1 MSVSSP
7 IKMNTQH
14 ELKKPLPTGIE
25 IKVDSKKLIVS
36 KTDMRGKII
45 YGNEYFTEISGYK
58 ESELIHSPHSIL
70 RHPSMP
76 KAIFF
81 LMWKHLKAGRN
92 IMAVVKNMTKYGN
105 HYWVTTDFDIK
116 KNSITGKPEYYIAF
130 RQAAPRQV
138 IEPMEKLYAK
148 LLEIEYEH
156 GMEAS
161 VTYFES
167 YLEEKGMNYDQFIEE
182 LAKPKG
188 LKAII
193 FEKMKNLF
201 K

>member
-1 MSVSSP
+1 MSATSS
-7 IKMNTQH
+7 IHVDNHH
-14 ELKKPLPTGIE
+14 ELKKPLPTGVEVKINP
-25 IKVDSKKLIVS
+25 KKLIVS

-45 YGNEYFTEISGYK
+45 YGNDYFTEVSGYK
-58 ESELIHSPHSIL
+58 ESELIHAPHSIL

-76 KAIFF
+76 KAIFY
-81 LMWKHLKAGRN
+81 LMWKHLEAGRN

-130 RQAAPRQV
+130 RQAAPRHV
-138 IEPMEKLYAK
+138 IDAMEKIYVK

-161 VTYFES
+161 VIYFES
-167 YLEEKGMNYDQFIEE
+167 FLEEKGMNYDQFIED

-188 LKAII
+188 LKAVI
-193 FEKMKNLF
+193 FEKMKSF
-201 K
+201 FS

>member
-1 MSVSSP
+1 MSATSSIQIDP
-7 IKMNTQH
+7 QR
-14 ELKKPLPTGIE
+14 ELKKPLPTGVE
-25 IKVDSKKLIVS
+25 IKLDSKKLIVS
-36 KTDMRGKII
+36 KTDMKGKII
-45 YGNEYFTEISGYK
+45 YGNDYFTEISGYR

-76 KAIFF
+76 KAVFY
-81 LMWKHLKAGRN
+81 LMWKHLEAGRN

-130 RQAAPRQV
+130 RQAAPRRV
-138 IEPMEKLYAK
+138 VDTMEKIYTK

-161 VTYFES
+161 VVYFES
-167 YLEEKGMNYDQFIEE
+167 YLEEKGMNYDQFIED

-188 LKAII
+188 LKAVI
-193 FEKMKNLF
+193 FEKMKSLF
-201 K
+201 G